1 MKIFQSIRG
10 KVMAISVAVSAA
22 AMVAITLA
30 VTLATG
36 WAIGATIENSL
47 DQRLDEIEEQLAAGE
62 MPQELRGTGADLVQI
77 IDDTGAVVASSD
89 WATDVGPISEGG
101 LAAGEERREERDRV
115 SLHIDV
121 ADEADD
127 TEEPAPEPG
136 PEPATTAPA
145 SPAAPA
151 ASSGYD
157 DAPSYTPAPAPSAP
171 AGGDSGYDGGSGYDG
186 SIRSRFAAT
195 ARVFAQSGL
204 LDADL
209 ADLPVTVE
217 GVNLDASSVM
227 GTEGPF
233 VVVERGVQTPDG
245 AVTIAAMTSLAFA
258 REAMATVALILA
270 AVMLVALIAVAGLSW
285 LMVARTLAPVE
296 RMRLEAEGISI
307 SDLGRRLPV
316 PEQDR
321 DLGGLATTF
330 NDMLSRLEAAVA
342 EQRRFVSDASHEL
355 KSPVAAIRVM
365 LETMRDHPDAV
376 DADTLSR
383 DLLSENDRLGGI
395 VGNLLLLARQ
405 DEGVSRLDKQQLDL
419 CDLLFEEATALK
431 ARTSCEVDVAGVEP
445 VVCTADHEAISHAV
459 RNVLDNAARYAKGKV
474 ALACRLAEDAG
485 KEYVEIV
492 VSDDGP
498 GIAPKDR
505 ERVFGRFV
513 RLEEGRSRK
522 TGSTGLGLSV
532 VRTIARQHGG
542 DAFFTEP
549 ELGGATVVIRI
560 EA

>member
-115 SLHIDV
+115 PLQIEV
-121 ADEADD
+121 QDEANDS
-127 TEEPAPEPG
+127 EEPAP
-136 PEPATTAPA
+136 ATGAPA

-157 DAPSYTPAPAPSAP
+157 DAPSYAPAPSAP

-195 ARVFAQSGL
+195 ARVFARSGL

-245 AVTIAAMTSLAFA
+245 VVTVAAMTSLAFA

-498 GIAPKDR
+498 GIALKDR